1 MVGMTSEGNTRSD
14 TVPPVSDAPT
24 PDVPT
29 PDVPTPDVMVTEAL
43 GTYLSIVDSI
53 EPALVEGLYVVGSY
67 ALGDWVPG
75 ASDIDVV
82 VVTAEPATD
91 ADFGTLRTAHAL
103 LTERMPRPFIDGPY
117 LAWGDLVAE
126 PATGLHRP
134 WSLDGSLHHDGDCFE
149 ISPVTWYTLA
159 KYGLT
164 VRGPAVETLGIPTDV
179 DARIRFVVDNLQSY
193 WASVADDVQAACERS
208 PDATFN
214 GPSFV
219 WCALGALRLHYTAFT
234 GDVTSKRGAGVH
246 GLQSVPAILH
256 PAIEQAMAMREAGE
270 VGEAPRALMLDTAA
284 IIRWVI
290 DDVADAV

>member
-1 MVGMTSEGNTRSD
+1 MTSEGNTHSV
-14 TVPPVSDAPT
+14 TVPSVSDAPT
-24 PDVPT
+24 PDVT
-29 PDVPTPDVMVTEAL
+29 VTEAL
-43 GTYLSIVDSI
+43 GTYLSIVDSVDP
-53 EPALVEGLYVVGSY
+53 ELVEGLYVVGSY

-91 ADFGTLRTAHAL
+91 EDFGTLRTAHAL
-103 LTERMPRPFIDGPY
+103 LSERLPRPFIDGPY
-117 LAWGDLVAE
+117 LAWGDLVVE

-134 WSLDGSLHHDGDCFE
+134 WTLDGELHHDGECFE
-149 ISPVTWYTLA
+149 ISPVTWYTLST
-159 KYGLT
+159 YGLT
-164 VRGPAVETLGIPTDV
+164 VRGPAAETLGIPTDV

-193 WASVADDVQAACERS
+193 WASVADDVEAACERS

-246 GLQSVPAILH
+246 GLGSAPTVLH
-256 PAIEQAMAMREAGE
+256 PAIEHAMAMREAGE

-290 DDVADAV
+290 EDVQDAV